1 MFLIEHEFGS
11 TVITLVDEGAAQFQE
26 VLIIYI
32 FSEWLT
38 IEQCDVR
45 TDKIKKLTFSMA
57 QLKDPS
63 AAINLPE
70 VVYTRFH
77 IKNLNDNIRSS
88 DRNCF

>member
-11 TVITLVDEGAAQFQE
+11 TVITLVDVGAAQFQE
-26 VLIIYI
+26 DLITYI

-45 TDKIKKLTFSMA
+45 TDKIKKLTFFMA

-63 AAINLPE
+63 AAINLAE
-70 VVYTRFH
+70 IVYTRCH
-77 IKNLNDNIRSS
+77 IKDLNDSIRSS